1 MTEIQAPTAENLF
14 GEEAVRLGRDWPTE
28 HDDTT
33 YLKRGYYRRD
43 DGSLGKVVNGIK
55 LSESEDDYSSS
66 HSAKRAKMNYCASES
81 DSVDDEVEGVKNASS
96 TTGEEGDTGV
106 DEAKD
111 EEKDE
116 ERDEEKDEERDEEE
130 DEEEDEN
137 GERGDAGE
145 EDDESDSYIFQ
156 NICRQTVGYDD
167 DGNGEE
173 CGGETDGCSQ
183 MCHSCKQAMKR
194 GFFAY
199 GFMR

>member
-1 MTEIQAPTAENLF
+1 MAEVVQAPTSENLF

-55 LSESEDDYSSS
+55 LTESEDDYSSS

-81 DSVDDEVEGVKNASS
+81 DPSDVDEEIEGVKNVSS
-96 TTGEEGDTGV
+96 AIVEDDTGV
-106 DEAKD
+106 GEAKDEEKDEAKD

-116 ERDEEKDEERDEEE
+116 VGKE
-130 DEEEDEN
+130 DN
-137 GERGDAGE
+137 
-145 EDDESDSYIFQ
+145 ESDSYTFK

-167 DGNGEE
+167 DGNEEE
-173 CGGETDGCSQ
+173 CGGEMSGCSQ
-183 MCHSCKQAMKR
+183 MCHSCKQALKR
-194 GFFAY
+194 GWFAY
-199 GFMR
+199 GYMR